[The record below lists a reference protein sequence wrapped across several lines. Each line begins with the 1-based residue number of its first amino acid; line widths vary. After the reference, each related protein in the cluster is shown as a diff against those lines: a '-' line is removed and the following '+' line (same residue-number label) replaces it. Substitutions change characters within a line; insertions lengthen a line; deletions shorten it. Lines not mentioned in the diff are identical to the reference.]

1 MTVALV
7 LSRLALGM
15 SVVALGLTLIA
26 QRLGKSHGLMKRKA
40 VTTLAAV
47 GLGIALLGFGL
58 GLVAGCDQL

>member
-15 SVVALGLTLIA
+15 SVVALSLTLAA
-26 QRLGKSHGLMKRKA
+26 QRLGKSQGLVRRRTVKA
-40 VTTLAAV
+40 LAAA

-58 GLVAGCDQL
+58 GLVAGCDRL